1 MEVPVLREED
11 PRAHVA
17 GRWVNFILLETES
30 ISSFGDL
37 SSSLE
42 RCHFPELHVRST
54 KKTWA

>member
-1 MEVPVLREED
+1 MEIPVLRGED

-17 GRWVNFILLETES
+17 GLWVDFILLKTES

-42 RCHFPELHVRST
+42 RCRFPELHVRST